1 MLTAPMNVQPSAA
14 RKADRD
20 LALQLQMVRALAS
33 VDPQPGHDQ
42 DRACATSKANKTA
55 QDCLAV
61 SPTSRPEAGLPH
73 PPLRR
78 SLFRDE
84 DMSQRLT
91 WAQRL
96 RADAREGVLT
106 ALQRASTLGPMR
118 RVGVPGSRA
127 DFDKLRGAFP
137 HFKEVL
143 DYVWRRAVLCC
154 SMPGAEFHV
163 PPVLLAGAPGVG
175 KTAFAEALAN
185 WLGVPITRVDMS
197 ALDTSFRLTGLDSAY
212 STGKAGVLWEALQCD
227 CLSPVLVLDEL
238 DKARALTGEGL
249 TFLLGLLE
257 PLTARQYQDAFVTLP
272 VDASRVQWIA
282 TCNDVNAIEAPVLS
296 RFRIFDIEAPKGDE
310 RGQVVESVYR
320 ALREREPWAG
330 SFPTALPRDLISAL
344 LHRSAREIRQAL
356 EDACASA
363 IVDGRRELHV
373 EDLPLQRAR
382 KKQPVGFVG
391 EMS

>member
-1 MLTAPMNVQPSAA
+1 MLTAPMNVGAAAA

-20 LALQLQMVRALAS
+20 LALQLRMVRALAS
-33 VDPQPGHDQ
+33 TGPHPDHDR
-42 DRACATSKANKTA
+42 DRSYATSKSTGTA
-55 QDCLAV
+55 QDGLVV
-61 SPTSRPEAGLPH
+61 SPVS
-73 PPLRR
+73 PPDTAPAHAALRR
-78 SLFRDE
+78 PLFRDE
-84 DMSQRLT
+84 DVSQRLA

-118 RVGVPGSRA
+118 RVGVPGSSD

-185 WLGVPITRVDMS
+185 WLRVPITRVDMS
-197 ALDTSFRLTGLDSAY
+197 ALDTSFRLTGLDSGY
-212 STGKAGVLWEALQCD
+212 STGKPGVLWEALQCD

-272 VDASRVQWIA
+272 IDASLVQWIA
-282 TCNDVNAIEAPVLS
+282 TCNDVNALEAPILS

-320 ALREREPWAG
+320 ALREREAWAG
-330 SFPTALPRDLISAL
+330 SFPTALPRDLLSAL

-373 EDLPLQRAR
+373 EDLPLQRTR